1 MTATL
6 QLATPTRER
15 TAPAHNALRRLRLAS
30 GLTQRGVSEHVEV
43 SALEVARWE
52 RGRAAIP
59 EAHQARLSALFAV
72 SIAHLMGRG

>member
-6 QLATPTRER
+6 QLATTTPER
-15 TAPAHNALRRLRLAS
+15 THPALRRLRLAS

-52 RGRAAIP
+52 RGHAAIP

-72 SIAHLMGRG
+72 SIAHLLGDD